1 MDAEADEDDGIEAI
15 SKLGFSFKV
24 KEDPSFQP
32 QEYGCISR
40 IENED
45 PTPRFTRPWRVG
57 RKDDFEIG
65 CVAVYSYSNYCGLA

>member
-1 MDAEADEDDGIEAI
+1 
-15 SKLGFSFKV
+15 LGFSFKV

-45 PTPRFTRPWRVG
+45 PTPRLGEKTILRWVLFNIAAMPLNRYTGGNSIV
-57 RKDDFEIG
+57 IG
-65 CVAVYSYSNYCGLA
+65 NPSRCSRRG